1 MICLNKGGGGLS
13 SSSPSSDADPLT
25 SFFNLNQVVLIDS
38 DLYSNYARHLL
49 NDDDDNK
56 LESISAP
63 SVLVD
68 YKNESLFRFEHALT
82 YKTMSIKWYNCDL
95 YSLNWMY
102 SFNFDHY
109 FTTRQEN

>member
-1 MICLNKGGGGLS
+1 MQDWCEQRQSSKHLHRLLSISFSQSYMICLNKGGGGLS

-82 YKTMSIKWYNCDL
+82 YKTMSIK
-95 YSLNWMY
+95 
-102 SFNFDHY
+102 
-109 FTTRQEN
+109 